1 VIYGYVVAQAMVH
14 VLKQCGDDLT
24 RANVMKQAANM
35 HDYTVAGLLP
45 GVKINTSASDFAPV
59 SQLQLMRFKGESWER
74 FGDVIS
80 SDVGG

>member
-1 VIYGYVVAQAMVH
+1 MAAKTAFLLAGYQLRVSADWAH
-14 VLKQCGDDLT
+14 RGSNLGPTDKGSLI
-24 RANVMKQAANM
+24 RAP
-35 HDYTVAGLLP
+35 L
-45 GVKINTSASDFAPV
+45 

>member
-1 VIYGYVVAQAMVH
+1 
-14 VLKQCGDDLT
+14 
-24 RANVMKQAANM
+24 M

-45 GVKINTSASDFAPV
+45 GVKINTSATDFAPV
-59 SQLQLMRFKGESWER
+59 SQMQLMRFKGETWER

>member
-1 VIYGYVVAQAMVH
+1 MPVIATRLAVASTA
-14 VLKQCGDDLT
+14 LALL
-24 RANVMKQAANM
+24 AA
-35 HDYTVAGLLP
+35 
-45 GVKINTSASDFAPV
+45 SATGALAQKKYDTGATDFAPL